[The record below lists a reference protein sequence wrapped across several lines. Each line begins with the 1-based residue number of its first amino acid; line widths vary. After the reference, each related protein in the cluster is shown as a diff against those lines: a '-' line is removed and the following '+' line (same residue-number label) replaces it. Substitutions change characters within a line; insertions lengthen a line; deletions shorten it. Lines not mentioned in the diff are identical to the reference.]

1 MSEQKTT
8 TTGHTAVIMRAFQG
22 LDQESIDL
30 FRHLAVTRQYPPDTV
45 LCREGAV
52 EDTFF
57 VIISGRVVVTRV
69 LEDGEEFVMTMLGPN
84 TYFGEMALITE
95 DPRSATVRTIVDTE
109 VLEISKE
116 TFDQVFETSPA
127 LARNLILTMIRSIR
141 QIDQR
146 AIEDLEERNV
156 ELAQAYDDLRAAQ
169 EELVAKERMER
180 ELEIAGEVQRSLLPV
195 ALPSVPGYEFA
206 ARFEP
211 AWQVGGDFFD
221 ARLLDDGRVALLL
234 ADVSD
239 KGAHAALFM
248 AVTRTLFLTESRRI
262 VEPIGVVQAVHNGL
276 MESAASE
283 MFVTVLYGVLEPETG
298 LFRYVRAGHDY
309 PLWVRADGEI
319 KFLSGR
325 GRFLGMW
332 PDPPIEEQQIT
343 LGAGDVLVIYSDGIT
358 DMANMNDEAFGKDRL
373 ASVVK
378 NARIYDAER
387 IAEQIYNVV
396 ARHRGPAEAFD
407 DFTLL
412 TVRVLT

>member
-1 MSEQKTT
+1 
-8 TTGHTAVIMRAFQG
+8 MRAFQG

-30 FRHLAVTRQYPPDTV
+30 FRKLAVSNQYPPDTV
-45 LCREGAV
+45 LCQEGAT
-52 EDTFF
+52 EDVFY
-57 VIISGRVVVTRV
+57 VVISGRVAVTRT
-69 LEDGEEFVMTMLGPN
+69 LEDGEEFVLAMLGPN
-84 TYFGEMALITE
+84 TYFGEMAIITE
-95 DPRSATVRTIVDTE
+95 EPRSATVRTITDTE

-116 TFDQVFETSPA
+116 LFDQVFETSPA

-141 QIDQR
+141 EVDQR
-146 AIEDLEERNV
+146 AIDDLEERNI
-156 ELAQAYDDLRAAQ
+156 ELAQAYDDLREAQ
-169 EELVAKERMER
+169 EELVAKERIER
-180 ELEIAGEVQRSLLPV
+180 ELEIAGEVQRSLLPTT
-195 ALPSVPGYEFA
+195 LPSVPGYEFA

-211 AWQVGGDFFD
+211 ARQVGGDFFD

-248 AVTRTLFLTESRRI
+248 AVTRTLFLTECRRI
-262 VEPIGVVQAVHNGL
+262 VEPVEVVRAVHNGL

-309 PLWVRADGEI
+309 PLWVRGDGQTE
-319 KFLSGR
+319 FLGGR

-332 PDPPIEEQQIT
+332 PDPPIEEAQIT
-343 LGAGDVLVIYSDGIT
+343 LAPGDVLVIYSDGIT
-358 DMANMNDEAFGKDRL
+358 DMANMDGESFGKERL

-387 IAEQIYNVV
+387 IAQQIYNVV
-396 ARHRGPAEAFD
+396 AQHRGPAEAFD

-412 TVRVLT
+412 TVRVLA

>member
-1 MSEQKTT
+1 VSDQRAT
-8 TTGHTAVIMRAFQG
+8 TTGRTAVIMRAFQG
-22 LDQESIDL
+22 LDQESLDL
-30 FRHLAVTRQYPPDTV
+30 FRNLAVDKQYPPDTV
-45 LCREGAV
+45 LCQEGAI
-52 EDTFF
+52 EDIFY
-57 VIISGRVVVTRV
+57 IITSGRVVVTRT
-69 LEDGEEFVMTMLGPN
+69 LEDGEEFVMAMLGPN
-84 TYFGEMALITE
+84 TYFGEMALITKE
-95 DPRSATVRTIVDTE
+95 PRSATVRTIVDTE

-116 TFDQVFETSPA
+116 LFDQVFETSPA
-127 LARNLILTMIRSIR
+127 LARNLIFTMIRSIR
-141 QIDQR
+141 EIDQR
-146 AIEDLEERNV
+146 AIDDLESRNV
-156 ELAQAYDDLRAAQ
+156 ELAQAYDDLREAQ

-211 AWQVGGDFFD
+211 ARQVGGDFFD
-221 ARLLDDGRVALLL
+221 AHFLDDGRVALLL

-262 VEPIGVVQAVHNGL
+262 AEPVEVVRSVHNNL

-298 LFRYVRAGHDY
+298 LFRYVRCGHDY
-309 PLWVRADGEI
+309 PLWVHGNGETQ
-319 KFLSGR
+319 FLRGR

-343 LGAGDVLVIYSDGIT
+343 LEPGDVLVIYSDGIT
-358 DMANMNDEAFGKDRL
+358 DMANVEGESFGKDRL

-387 IAEQIYNVV
+387 IAQQIYNVV
-396 ARHRGPAEAFD
+396 AQHRGPAEAFD

-412 TVRVLT
+412 TVRVLS

>member
-1 MSEQKTT
+1 VSNQRAA
-8 TTGHTAVIMRAFQG
+8 TGRTSVIMRAFQG
-22 LDQESIDL
+22 LDQESLDL
-30 FRHLAVTRQYPPDTV
+30 FRNLAVTKQYPPDTV
-45 LCREGAV
+45 LCQEGAT
-52 EDTFF
+52 EDTFY
-57 VIISGRVVVTRV
+57 VITSGRVTVTRL
-69 LEDGEEFVMTMLGPN
+69 LEDGEEFMLAILGPN

-95 DPRSATVRTIVDTE
+95 APRAATVRTIIDTE
-109 VLEISKE
+109 VLEITKE
-116 TFDQVFETSPA
+116 VFDQVFETSPA

-141 QIDQR
+141 ETDQR
-146 AIEDLEERNV
+146 AIEDLEKRNV
-156 ELAQAYDDLRAAQ
+156 ELAKAYDDLREAH

-211 AWQVGGDFFD
+211 ARQVGGDFFD
-221 ARLLDDGRVALLL
+221 ARLLEDGRIMLLL

-262 VEPIGVVQAVHNGL
+262 IEPVEVVRSVHNNL

-283 MFVTVLYGVLEPETG
+283 MFVTAIYGVLEPETG
-298 LFRYVRAGHDY
+298 LFRYVRGGHDY
-309 PLWVRADGEI
+309 PLWVHANGETQ
-319 KFLSGR
+319 FLGGN

-343 LGAGDVLVIYSDGIT
+343 LETGDVLVIYSDGVT
-358 DMANMNDEAFGKDRL
+358 DMANRDSEPFGKDHL

-378 NARIYDAER
+378 NTRAYDAEHIAQQIYDA
-387 IAEQIYNVV
+387 V

-412 TVRVLT
+412 TVRVLS